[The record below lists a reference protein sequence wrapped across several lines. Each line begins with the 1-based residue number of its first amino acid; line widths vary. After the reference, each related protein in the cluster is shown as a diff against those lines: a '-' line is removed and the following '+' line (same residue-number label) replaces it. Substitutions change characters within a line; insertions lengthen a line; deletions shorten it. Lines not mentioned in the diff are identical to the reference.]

1 MIRIVTNRNQ
11 QVRYVNGLKKFPFQ
25 SIITTKRSLSQL
37 SPNDIGFS
45 FDIDGVLLR
54 GKDLIEGA
62 NETITKLQELQI
74 PFILFTNGGGV
85 SESHRVKFISDK
97 LQLVKPI
104 ETSQI
109 VQSHTPFKS
118 LTSKHKRI
126 LAVGGPNDD
135 VRQVAKDYGFEEVLR
150 PIDIIKANPD
160 IWPFHKYDKSEI
172 DKYAID
178 PIESKLRVLTRSEI
192 KQQNE
197 LILQDPEPIDSIMV
211 FNDSR
216 DMGSD
221 IQIIIDLLTSDRGII
236 GTINSN
242 LTKSGKPS
250 IPIFF
255 SNNDFVWANEFKLNR
270 FGQGAFKILID
281 SLFYKIT
288 NHELESTVLGKPET
302 VSYSYAHHC
311 LIDYRN
317 KLISN
322 SNNFNIN
329 KDHLIDCKFEL
340 GDEVK
345 INPFKKVYMIGDNPA
360 SDIIGANNYGWES
373 ILVKTGVYKDG
384 FFQSS
389 QFINNSNSYGKPT
402 IGIFDNVKEG
412 VFKVLKDN
420 KFI

>member
-11 QVRYVNGLKKFPFQ
+11 SLRYVNGLKRLKLQ
-25 SIITTKRSLSQL
+25 SIIPKRQLSQL

-54 GKDLIEGA
+54 GKDSIEGA
-62 NETITKLQELQI
+62 NETITKLQELRI

-85 SESHRVKFISDK
+85 SESDRVKFISGELK
-97 LQLVKPI
+97 LDKPI
-104 ETSQI
+104 EPSQI

-126 LAVGGPNDD
+126 LAVGGPKDN
-135 VRQVAKDYGFEEVLR
+135 VRQVAHSYGFEEVLR

-178 PIESKLRVLTRSEI
+178 PEESKLRVPTRSEI
-192 KQQNE
+192 KKNG
-197 LILQDPEPIDSIMV
+197 LNFQDPEPIDSIMV

-236 GTINSN
+236 GTIGSN
-242 LTKSGKPS
+242 LNDSGKPS

-255 SNNDFVWANEFKLNR
+255 SNNDFVWATEFKLNR

-281 SLFYKIT
+281 SLFKKIT
-288 NHELESTVLGKPET
+288 NHELQSTVLGKPELVT
-302 VSYSYAHHC
+302 YSYAHHC

-317 KLISN
+317 TLISQN
-322 SNNFNIN
+322 VENFS
-329 KDHLIDCKFEL
+329 KDHLVDCKFEL
-340 GDEVK
+340 GDKVK
-345 INPFKKVYMIGDNPA
+345 VDPFKHIYMIGDNPA

-373 ILVKTGVYKDG
+373 VLVKTGVYQDG

-389 QFINNSNSYGKPT
+389 QFMNDSNSYGKPT
-402 IGIFDNVKEG
+402 IGVFDNVKQG